1 MTDNKKIAID
11 LPLNIYKALKLHS
24 AINDV
29 TMSKIIIDAI
39 TEKLNNG
46 DDLGQA
52 VKDIIDGVSGKED
65 KEEI

>member
-1 MTDNKKIAID
+1 MSETQKVAID
-11 LPLNIYKALKLHS
+11 LPRNIYRALKLQS

-46 DDLGQA
+46 DDLAQA
-52 VKDIIDGVSGKED
+52 VKDIIEGVGGK
-65 KEEI
+65 